1 MNDINN
7 VLSVLDT
14 INKENTVFLYV
25 PSLKRE
31 VKFKSITTGQQKL
44 ILKAAVDNPIFQT
57 RFVIAAF
64 NIITE
69 NCTEK
74 EILKQLTTIDSLSIM
89 LQYRINSYGSE
100 YSLQQDGVDYKIN
113 LTTFKEQ
120 VQKIN
125 IPELTTFT
133 LDSFIIKVGAPT
145 LFEQY
150 QLEKEIREKR
160 TEDTTINESLGE
172 AFMGEVS
179 KFIKEISVVI
189 DNKPQNINYS
199 SLSFNKKYAVLEK
212 LPASIV
218 KGIITYL
225 ENVAEVQRQVTRFE
239 GIDENG
245 NTKALDITID
255 ASMFSIS

>member
-14 INKENTVFLYV
+14 INKENTVSLYV

-74 EILKQLTTIDSLSIM
+74 EILNQLTTIDSLSIL
-89 LQYRINSYGSE
+89 LQYRINNYGAE
-100 YSLQQDGVDYKIN
+100 YSLDQDGVEYKIN
-113 LTTFKEQ
+113 LATFKEE

-125 IPELTTFT
+125 VPGSTIFN

-145 LFEQY
+145 LLEQY
-150 QLEKEIREKR
+150 QLEKEMREKR
-160 TEDTTINESLGE
+160 TEDTTINDSLGE

-189 DNKPQNINYS
+189 DNKTQDINYKN
-199 SLSFNKKYAVLEK
+199 LSFSKKYQVLEK
-212 LPASIV
+212 LPASVV

-225 ENVAEVQRQVTRFE
+225 ENVAEVQRQVTRFD
-239 GIDENG
+239 GVDNNG
-245 NTKALDITID
+245 NVKALDITID